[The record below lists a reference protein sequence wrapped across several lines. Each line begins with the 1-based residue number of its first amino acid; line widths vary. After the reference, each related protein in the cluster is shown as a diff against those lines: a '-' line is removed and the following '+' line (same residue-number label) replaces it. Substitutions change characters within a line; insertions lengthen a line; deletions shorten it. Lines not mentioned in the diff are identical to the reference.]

1 MLKNCHT
8 CGKQTKKYAEFP
20 CVGCADKIVRC
31 DHCRQIS
38 NPYKC
43 KKCGQE
49 GP

>member
-1 MLKNCHT
+1 MLKNCQT
-8 CGKQTKKYAEFP
+8 CGKQTKKYSEFP
-20 CVGCADKIVRC
+20 CVGCGVDIVRC

-43 KKCGQE
+43 QKCGRE